1 MKTNY
6 VGVLFNIKGN
16 KTINIFKNEL
26 DVQPGQEVVVQ
37 LSTHDDLKVGKVC
50 WVSEHILNEDR
61 EYSYTISVVNRTN
74 QEKRAEFLRLKC
86 LYKLACERAIN
97 ESCKHIDLTKQATT
111 LILAA
116 TTGKEIPELWDMYRE
131 IKELEEKISEYES

>member
-6 VGVLFNIKGN
+6 VGVILEKDR
-16 KTINIFKNEL
+16 TIRIFKNEL

-61 EYSYTISVVNRTN
+61 ERSYTISVVDRSN
-74 QEKRAEFLRLKC
+74 QEKRMEYQRLKKQHELVC
-86 LYKLACERAIN
+86 KRAIN
-97 ESCKHIDLTKQATT
+97 ESCKHITSSKLATT

-131 IKELEEKISEYES
+131 IKDLEEKMAEYES

>member
-1 MKTNY
+1 MKTNF
-6 VGVLFNIKGN
+6 VGVMFEKER
-16 KTINIFKNEL
+16 TVNIFKNEL

-37 LSTHDDLKVGKVC
+37 ISTRDDLRVGKVM

-61 EYSYTISVVNRTN
+61 ERSYTISVVDRSN
-74 QEKRAEFLRLKC
+74 QEKRMELQRLKKQ
-86 LYKLACERAIN
+86 YELACERAIN